1 MRIKLSRRG
10 LLYTASI
17 IVMNLMLMEGIF
29 ADVDLRSAVGI
40 WLFDEGGG
48 NSAKDLSEKKNHG
61 KLVKSP
67 KWVKGKF
74 SDALK
79 FAGKEEHV
87 VSSSNVG
94 IPPDG
99 KRSIVFWFKPAADK
113 GRQSIVTWGAFKA
126 KQLFWVEYNG
136 YKGAPNNIY
145 AGGFDADAYTE
156 AKLTLNKWHHVAVVH
171 PGLVGETKIYYDG
184 ISQKM
189 LFFGGHKGKLETPD
203 TPVGIGFDLAGKRQ
217 PLQGGLD
224 EVAIFSDAL
233 TEGDVK
239 EIRKK
244 GFQTILAVSPRGK
257 LAVAWGKVKTQ

>member
-1 MRIKLSRRG
+1 MNSMLLEG
-10 LLYTASI
+10 L
-17 IVMNLMLMEGIF
+17 F
-29 ADVDLRSAVGI
+29 AAVDLGDAVGI
-40 WLFDEGGG
+40 WLFDEDKG
-48 NSAKDLSEKKNHG
+48 NSAKDLSEKKNNG
-61 KLVKSP
+61 KLVKGP
-67 KWVKGKF
+67 KWVPGKF
-74 SDALK
+74 SSALK
-79 FAGKEEHV
+79 FTGNEDHV

-99 KRSIVFWFKPAADK
+99 KRSIVFWFKPAKAKD
-113 GRQSIVTWGAFKA
+113 RQSIVTWGAFKS

-145 AGGFDADAYTE
+145 VGGFDADAYTE

-184 ISQKM
+184 ISQKV
-189 LFFGGHKGKLETPD
+189 LFFGDKDKLETID
-203 TPVGIGFDLAGKRQ
+203 TPVGIGFDLAGNRQ

-244 GFQTILAVSPRGK
+244 GFQNILAVSPRGK
-257 LAVAWGKVKTQ
+257 LAVAWARVKAQ

>member
-1 MRIKLSRRG
+1 
-10 LLYTASI
+10 
-17 IVMNLMLMEGIF
+17 MNLMLMEGVF

-113 GRQSIVTWGAFKA
+113 GRQSIVTWGEKA
-126 KQLFWVEYNG
+126 PGKLFWVEYNG
-136 YKGAPNNIY
+136 YNGAPNNIY
-145 AGGFDADAYTE
+145 AGGWDADAYTE

-171 PGLVGETKIYYDG
+171 PGLVDKTKIYYNG
-184 ISQKM
+184 VSQKVAV
-189 LFFGGHKGKLETPD
+189 FPAGAKGDKGKLATVDSPVAIGYDHVFERQSVKGAVD
-203 TPVGIGFDLAGKRQ
+203 EVGIFN
-217 PLQGGLD
+217 
-224 EVAIFSDAL
+224 VAL
-233 TEGDVK
+233 TEANVK
-239 EIRKK
+239 AIMKDGLK
-244 GFQTILAVSPRGK
+244 AAALGATTAVYPTGK
-257 LAVAWGKVKTQ
+257 LTTAWGLIKDPIN